1 MRWLLAGL
9 MFALAVGLAIGT
21 AALRA
26 ENARTRRSIE
36 IEYRAVWDRVV
47 ELKRLNIEKLAEAS
61 PERLAQAHRA
71 HLRAEFARQEA
82 QAR

>member
-71 HLRAEFARQEA
+71 HLRAELQRQEA
-82 QAR
+82 RAR

>member
-1 MRWLLAGL
+1 MRWMLAGL

-26 ENARTRRSIE
+26 ENARSRRSVE
-36 IEYRAVWDRVV
+36 REYRAVWDRVV
-47 ELKRLNIEKLAEAS
+47 ELKRLTIEKLAEAS

-71 HLRAEFARQEA
+71 HLRAELSRQEA
-82 QAR
+82 RAR

>member
-47 ELKRLNIEKLAEAS
+47 ELKRLNIE
-61 PERLAQAHRA
+61 
-71 HLRAEFARQEA
+71 
-82 QAR
+82 